1 MERLAGEYQI
11 QPAFLCPD
19 QPDAG
24 VAAGLFDALDAG
36 CKEAGMDKLLGEM
49 ELPLASVLAGM
60 EEDGILVDKEGLA
73 AFGEQLRDRLG
84 QLLAEI
90 YNQVGYEF
98 NLNSPKQL
106 GEALFGKLGLPPR
119 KKTKSGYSTDADTLE
134 SLRAYHPVIDNIL
147 EYRIYQKLNSTYAEG
162 LLKVIGPDGRIHS
175 TFSQTETRTGRISS
189 NDPNL
194 QNIPIRTE
202 LGSRLRQYFVA
213 RPGWV
218 FLDADYSQI
227 ELRIMA
233 HISGDEAM
241 REAFRQG
248 ADIHRATASRL
259 YQLPPEEVTPRMR
272 SSVKAVNFGILYGK
286 GAFSLSRDL
295 GVSVKEADDFIKAYL
310 GAYPKVKEYMDNI
323 VAEGMEKGYVTTL
336 YGRRRM
342 LPELSSSNRNLRAQ
356 GERMAL
362 NTPIQGTA
370 ADIIKLAM
378 VRVANRLEKEGLAAR
393 LILQVHD
400 ELIVECPESEAEL
413 AARLLKEEM
422 ESAASLSV
430 PLTADVNQGKNW
442 LEAH

>member
-1 MERLAGEYQI
+1 MYIAVINGPNMNMLGIRQPEIYGHETYEDLKAMISREAEALGVRVSFFQSNHEGALVDAI
-11 QPAFLCPD
+11 QQAYFDKADGIIINPA
-19 QPDAG
+19 AYTHTS
-24 VAAGLFDALDAG
+24 VALLDAV
-36 CKEAGMDKLLGEM
+36 KA
-49 ELPLASVLAGM
+49 V
-60 EEDGILVDKEGLA
+60 GIPTVE
-73 AFGEQLRDRLG
+73 
-84 QLLAEI
+84 
-90 YNQVGYEF
+90 V
-98 NLNSPKQL
+98 
-106 GEALFGKLGLPPR
+106 
-119 KKTKSGYSTDADTLE
+119 
-134 SLRAYHPVIDNIL
+134 
-147 EYRIYQKLNSTYAEG
+147 
-162 LLKVIGPDGRIHS
+162 
-175 TFSQTETRTGRISS
+175 
-189 NDPNL
+189 
-194 QNIPIRTE
+194 
-202 LGSRLRQYFVA
+202 
-213 RPGWV
+213 
-218 FLDADYSQI
+218 
-227 ELRIMA
+227 
-233 HISGDEAM
+233 HISDVSQ